1 MNRSAHDPRE
11 RGEHRKNPAEMAG
24 DRRTAAHADSPVV
37 APSDTV
43 QGAEDAAE
51 RRRHARS
58 ENALKSSQ
66 DKNPIPPGS
75 TRK

>member
-1 MNRSAHDPRE
+1 MRHVSQHTDVRAKHRRE
-11 RGEHRKNPAEMAG
+11 NANVPAEDG
-24 DRRTAAHADSPVV
+24 AAPRKKSQTMP
-37 APSDTV
+37 PSDTEQSV
-43 QGAEDAAE
+43 RDESE
-51 RRRHARS
+51 KRRHAPS